1 MIKVHARRHVL
12 AAALVAALGLLFWT
26 GCSKELMSPD
36 EQAPTG
42 SQITNP
48 VDGSSLNRD
57 TINVRGR
64 AEVGATVQILVND
77 EPRGTAVSSP
87 AVPSDGLGG
96 RFTVEGVELG
106 EEGQKHIVAR
116 VTDLY
121 GNVATD
127 AHTPSVMIDLDQ
139 TAPPVEFED
148 MTNAEW
154 KDTTGVWGNGY
165 WQSGQP
171 EIVAQGKTD
180 VTAAGARMRDGID
193 DHIAGPF
200 EEVPG
205 EPDARRF
212 YVDIPLPRLTGGN
225 TDTLIIYR
233 MEAYD
238 EAGNIGVDLVPVLW
252 EIQAREEELKND
264 DGVVDSFDHAV
275 TGQPGQKLAVRFQAP
290 TWANYVTK
298 VLYYIGNDNVTN
310 PIDPDRPST
319 WPFTVYV
326 WQVTLPD
333 SMPGSPGNDGHTPW
347 TEPYAYPEDQW
358 IEVELPNP
366 VPITDNDS
374 YPDKKFFVGLEWEYR
389 LNPYIYEDHASP
401 TNTLNYSSFRWDWF
415 NWDLRD
421 EADSMIR
428 AVVSDVPNIESAR
441 RAALMPT
448 RSASR
453 R

>member
-1 MIKVHARRHVL
+1 MIKGHAGRYAL
-12 AAALVAALGLLFWT
+12 AAALVAVAGLFLWT
-26 GCSKELMSPD
+26 GCSKDLMSPD

-48 VDGSSLNRD
+48 ADGSSLNKS

-64 AEVGATVQILVND
+64 AEVGATVQVFVND
-77 EPRGTAVSSP
+77 EPKGSAVSSP
-87 AVPSDGLGG
+87 AVPPDGLGG
-96 RFTVEGVELG
+96 RFTVEDVELG
-106 EEGQKHIVAR
+106 EEGSKHIVAR
-116 VTDLY
+116 VTDMY
-121 GNVATD
+121 GNVASEGN
-127 AHTPSVMIDLDQ
+127 TPSVTIELDQ
-139 TAPPVEFED
+139 TAPPVEFEN

-154 KDTTGVWGNGY
+154 KDTLGFWGDGF
-165 WQSGQP
+165 WESGQP
-171 EIVAQGKTD
+171 QIRAQGKTD
-180 VTAAGARMRDGID
+180 VTAAGARMRGGIN
-193 DHIAGPF
+193 DHDAGPF

-212 YVDIPLPRLTGGN
+212 YVTVPLPRLTGGAK
-225 TDTLIIYR
+225 DTLIIYR
-233 MEAYD
+233 MEAFD
-238 EAGNIGVDLVPVLW
+238 EAGNVGFDPVPVRW
-252 EIQAREEELKND
+252 KIEAREEELKHD
-264 DGVVDSFDHAV
+264 DGVVDSFDHSV

-310 PIDPDRPST
+310 PIDPDQPST

-326 WQVTLPD
+326 WKVTLPD
-333 SMPGSPGNDGHTPW
+333 SMPGQPGNDGHTPW

-366 VPITDNDS
+366 VEITDNDS
-374 YPDKKFFVGLEWEYR
+374 YPDKRFFVGLEWEYR

-401 TNTLNYSSFRWDWF
+401 TNVLNYDSYRWDWF

-428 AVVSDVPNIESAR
+428 AVVSDVPSIDTGR
-441 RAALMPT
+441 QTTLMPT
-448 RSASR
+448 RSAR
-453 R
+453 RR